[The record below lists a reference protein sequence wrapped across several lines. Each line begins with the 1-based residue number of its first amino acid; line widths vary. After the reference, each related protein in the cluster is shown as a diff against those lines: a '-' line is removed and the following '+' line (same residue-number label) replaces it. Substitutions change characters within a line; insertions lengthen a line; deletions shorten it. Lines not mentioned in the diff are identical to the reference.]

1 MLFDVITD
9 AAMDSIRLLPFLFLA
24 FLILELLEHYS
35 GKLNQAMLARFQ
47 KAGPLLGALLGCMP
61 ECGIPILGANLF
73 AGAMISPGTLM
84 SVCLSTSDEAL
95 LILIGTPDG
104 SRIIPGLLG
113 TKLMI
118 AIVAGYV
125 IDIFF
130 SKYFETADTPFQQ
143 THTCGCCEHHSHILT
158 HALKHTVNLFA
169 YIFLFTFA
177 LNFLLEVIGFSK
189 LASLLLKDSLL
200 QPVLTAIIGL
210 IPSCA
215 SSILLTKL
223 YVQGIL
229 SFASFI
235 SGLCG
240 STGVGLIVLA
250 KLCPKRKLLL
260 KILSTLVLIS
270 AGFGIL
276 LSIIL

>member
-9 AAMDSIRLLPFLFLA
+9 AAMDSVRLLPFLFLA
-24 FLILELLEHYS
+24 FLILELFEQYS
-35 GKLNQAMLARFQ
+35 GKLNQTVLARFQ
-47 KAGPLLGALLGCMP
+47 KAGPLLGAFLGCIP

-73 AGAMISPGTLM
+73 AGAMISPGTLL
-84 SVCLSTSDEAL
+84 SVFLSTSDEAL
-95 LILIGTPDG
+95 LILMGTPGG
-104 SRIIPGLLG
+104 SHIIPELLG
-113 TKLMI
+113 TKLII
-118 AIVAGYV
+118 ATVSGYV

-130 SKYFETADTPFQQ
+130 SKYFETTDVPLHQ

-158 HALKHTVNLFA
+158 HAFKHTVNLFA
-169 YIFLFTFA
+169 YIFLFTFV

-189 LASLLLKDSLL
+189 LASLLLKDSLF

-235 SGLCG
+235 SGLCA
-240 STGVGLIVLA
+240 STGVGLVVLV
-250 KLCPKRKLLL
+250 KLYPKRNTLLR
-260 KILSTLVLIS
+260 ILMALVFIS
-270 AGFGIL
+270 AGAGIL
-276 LSIIL
+276 LSFIL